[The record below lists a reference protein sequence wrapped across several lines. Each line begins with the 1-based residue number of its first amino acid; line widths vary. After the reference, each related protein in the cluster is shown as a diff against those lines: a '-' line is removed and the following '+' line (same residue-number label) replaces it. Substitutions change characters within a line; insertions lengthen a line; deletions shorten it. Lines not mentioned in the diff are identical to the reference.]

1 MKLYKDGQE
10 VLVDKSQLKI
20 LIDAG
25 WSMSKETEDTIVD
38 SASEEEV
45 EVEEVKVTTVAKPKK
60 TTRKP
65 KKISLKE

>member
-10 VLVDKSQLKI
+10 VLIDKSQLKV
-20 LIDAG
+20 LLEAG
-25 WSMSKETEDTIVD
+25 WSMTKETEDVID

-45 EVEEVKVTTVAKPKK
+45 DEVKVTTIAKPKK
-60 TTRKP
+60 TIRKP

>member
-20 LIDAG
+20 LLEAG

-38 SASEEEV
+38 SASEEEI
-45 EVEEVKVTTVAKPKK
+45 EEVKVTTVAKPKK

>member
-45 EVEEVKVTTVAKPKK
+45 EEVKVTTVAKPKK

>member
-20 LIDAG
+20 LLEAG

-38 SASEEEV
+38 SASEE